1 MKVAISLPDELFE
14 ETEKLVR
21 KAGKTRSEVYRM
33 ALEDYIA
40 RHDSDRIREAIDAAL
55 KNIEAHET
63 VFANA
68 AARKVLE
75 LSEW

>member
-21 KAGKTRSEVYRM
+21 RAGKTRSELYRM

-40 RHDSDRIREAIDAAL
+40 RHDTDRVREAIDAAL
-55 KNIEAHET
+55 RNIEAPET
-63 VFANA
+63 DFANA
-68 AARKVLE
+68 AAKRVLE
-75 LSEW
+75 RTEW